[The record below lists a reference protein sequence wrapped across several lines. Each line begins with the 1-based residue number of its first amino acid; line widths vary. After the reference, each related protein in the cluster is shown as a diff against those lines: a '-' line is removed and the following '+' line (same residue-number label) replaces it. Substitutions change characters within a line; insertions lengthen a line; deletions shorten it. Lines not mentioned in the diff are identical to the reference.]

1 MDNFHRA
8 PAPFLRASVTAPATS
23 MVHELYPHQVQ
34 TQAEAEA
41 QADKL
46 AGAADAFEM
55 VNGRLV
61 QVRNPFT
68 GLPIGGGS

>member
-1 MDNFHRA
+1 MNNYHLA
-8 PAPFLRASVTAPATS
+8 PAQVLRASVVAPATS

-34 TQAEAEA
+34 TQDEAEA

-46 AGAADAFEM
+46 AGAADAFEV

-61 QVRNPFT
+61 QVRDPFS
-68 GLPIGGGS
+68 GLPLPGGS

>member
-1 MDNFHRA
+1 MDNYHRA
-8 PAPFLRASVTAPATS
+8 PAQFLRASVAAPTTS

-34 TQAEAEA
+34 TQADAEA

-61 QVRNPFT
+61 QVRDPIT
-68 GLPIGGGS
+68 GLPLPGAS